1 MNIRCVIYRII
12 RKLELKSTKA
22 LYEKMVAET
31 G

>member
-1 MNIRCVIYRII
+1 VIYRII